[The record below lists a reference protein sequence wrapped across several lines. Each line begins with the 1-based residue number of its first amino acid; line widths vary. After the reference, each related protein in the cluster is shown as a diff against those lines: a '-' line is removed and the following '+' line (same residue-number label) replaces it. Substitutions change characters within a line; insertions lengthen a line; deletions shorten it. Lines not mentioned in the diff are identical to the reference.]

1 MNYRIEDKAAMIL
14 TGFKKRFYG
23 NPADMKH
30 QDHEFAVSTRLKQY
44 ILEGL
49 AHDCDNSYTVLT
61 NFSPEGYDY
70 YLAARLC
77 ESSRRDMVEEIG
89 EEAAAWYEHIPIPAG
104 QYLVCKTRRCQYP
117 VDEIDDLRRQ
127 AVSEW
132 LPTSGYEL
140 RNAPEIGVIH
150 WYWEEG
156 NEKLNTSRYCE
167 IWLPITKK

>member
-1 MNYRIEDKAAMIL
+1 
-14 TGFKKRFYG
+14 
-23 NPADMKH
+23 MKH

-77 ESSRRDMVEEIG
+77 ESSRREMVEEIG